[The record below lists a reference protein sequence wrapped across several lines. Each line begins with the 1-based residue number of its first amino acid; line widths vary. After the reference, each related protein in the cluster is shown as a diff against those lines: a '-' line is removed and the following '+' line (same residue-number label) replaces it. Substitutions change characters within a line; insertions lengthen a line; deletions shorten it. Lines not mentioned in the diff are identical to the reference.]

1 MILAVMNDVGKQ
13 IRRMILRELFAGFD
27 VAVPED
33 SYDIEISGLA
43 DDSREVKPGDLFVA
57 VPGHDTDGR
66 KYIAEAS
73 SLGAAAILTS
83 PGIDLHANIP
93 IVLSNNLRL
102 DLGAVADR
110 FYDHPSSKMTVAGIT
125 GTNGKTTTTFLL
137 ATIFETA
144 GIKWGRIG
152 TIGCDAAGRHIN
164 CGNTTPGSID
174 LHRIFAF
181 MIEQNLAGCA
191 MEVSSH
197 ALDQNRIG
205 NISFSAATFINLS
218 QDHLDYHEDMESYF
232 AAKAKLFADVPVSVI
247 NIDDEYGRKLI
258 DRIGGKV
265 VTFSSD
271 SDADLKVSCIEAD
284 NRGSVLKF
292 RHGGKDRNFRFPL
305 PGWFNHQNAAAAAA
319 TAIGLGLTLDQA
331 IEGLSQSTTI
341 PGRLEPIDLG
351 QPFAV
356 YIDYAHTPNALE
368 RLLTSL
374 RRFKPNKLHV
384 VFGCGGDRD
393 RKKRPLMGKIT
404 SNLADYVYLTSDNP
418 RTEDP
423 KAIIDDTLKGIVDR
437 KKCIVIEDRT
447 EAIKM
452 AISKA
457 SKNDIVAI
465 AGKGHEE
472 YQVIGSM
479 KKFFSDIEVAKSVL
493 RKQGYG
499 NNG

>member
-1 MILAVMNDVGKQ
+1 MILALMNDIGKQ
-13 IRRMILRELFAGFD
+13 SRRMILRELFAGFD
-27 VAVPED
+27 IAVPED
-33 SYDIEISGLA
+33 SYDIGISGLA
-43 DDSREVKPGDLFVA
+43 DDSRDVKPGDLFVA

-83 PGIDLHANIP
+83 PGIDLHADVP

-102 DLGAVADR
+102 DLCAVADR
-110 FYDHPSSKMTVAGIT
+110 FYSHPSSKMTVAGIT

-137 ATIFETA
+137 TTIFETS

-174 LHRIFAF
+174 LHRFFAF

-197 ALDQNRIG
+197 ALDQNRTG
-205 NISFSAATFINLS
+205 NISFSSATFINLT

-232 AAKAKLFADVPVSVI
+232 AAKAKLFADVPVSIV

-265 VTFSSD
+265 VSFSSD
-271 SDADLKVSCIEAD
+271 SDADLKFSCIEAD

-292 RHGGKDRNFRFPL
+292 SHGGRDESFRFPL

-331 IEGLSQSTTI
+331 IDGLSQSIAI

-393 RKKRPLMGKIT
+393 KKKRPLMGEIT

-423 KAIIDDTLKGIVDR
+423 EAIIDDTLKGIADR

-447 EAIKM
+447 EAIKT
-452 AISKA
+452 AISRA

-479 KKFFSDIEVAKSVL
+479 KKFFSDIEVARSVL

>member
-1 MILAVMNDVGKQ
+1 MNDIGKQ
-13 IRRMILRELFAGFD
+13 SRRMILRELFAGFD

-33 SYDIEISGLA
+33 SCDIEISGLA

-83 PGIDLHANIP
+83 PGIDLHAEVP
-93 IVLSNNLRL
+93 IVLSDNLRS
-102 DLGAVADR
+102 DLGAIADR

-137 ATIFETA
+137 TTIFEIS

-152 TIGCDAAGRHIN
+152 TIGCDAAGRHMN

-174 LHRIFAF
+174 LHRFFAF

-197 ALDQNRIG
+197 ALDQNRTG
-205 NISFSAATFINLS
+205 EISFASATFINLT

-247 NIDDEYGRKLI
+247 NIDDEYGRRLV
-258 DRIGGKV
+258 DRIDGKV

-271 SDADLKVSCIEAD
+271 SDADLKFSCIEAD

-292 RHGGKDRNFRFPL
+292 RHGGRDESFRFPL

-331 IEGLSQSTTI
+331 IEGLSQATVI

-393 RKKRPLMGKIT
+393 KKKRPLMGEIT

-423 KAIIDDTLKGIVDR
+423 RAIIDDTLKGIADC

-452 AISKA
+452 AISRA
-457 SKNDIVAI
+457 SENDIVAI

-472 YQVIGSM
+472 YQVVGSVR
-479 KKFFSDIEVAKSVL
+479 KFFSDIEVAKSVL

>member
-1 MILAVMNDVGKQ
+1 MILAVMNDIGKQ
-13 IRRMILRELFAGFD
+13 SRRMILRELFAGFD

-83 PGIDLHANIP
+83 PGNDLHANIP
-93 IVLSNNLRL
+93 IVFSNNLRL
-102 DLGAVADR
+102 DMSAVADR
-110 FYDHPSSKMTVAGIT
+110 FYGHPSSKMTVAGIT

-137 ATIFETA
+137 TTIFETS

-174 LHRIFAF
+174 LHRFFAF

-197 ALDQNRIG
+197 ALDQNRTG

-258 DRIGGKV
+258 DRIGGRV

-271 SDADLKVSCIEAD
+271 SDADLEFSCIEAD

-292 RHGGKDRNFRFPL
+292 RHGGKDGSFRFPL

-331 IEGLSQSTTI
+331 IEGLSQSTGI

-351 QPFAV
+351 QPFTV

-374 RRFKPNKLHV
+374 RRFRPNKLHV

-393 RKKRPLMGKIT
+393 RKKRPLMGEIT

-423 KAIIDDTLKGIVDR
+423 KAIIDDALKGIADR

-452 AISKA
+452 AISRA